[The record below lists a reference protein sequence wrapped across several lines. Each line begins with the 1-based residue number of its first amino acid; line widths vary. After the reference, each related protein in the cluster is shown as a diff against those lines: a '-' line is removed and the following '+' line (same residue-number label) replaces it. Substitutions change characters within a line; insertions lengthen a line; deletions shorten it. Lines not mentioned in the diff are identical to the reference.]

1 MVTIRTIDAHV
12 AGAPLRL
19 IVEGFPSPRGLTM
32 GEKQAWAARRADHLR
47 RLLMREPRGHVDMF
61 GAVFTE
67 ATEPG
72 SDAGLLFMGHDGF
85 HTMSGHGVIAAAT
98 IALERGLLVPHD
110 DERIVLD
117 TVAGRVK
124 VKVQRGGST
133 ALTAVVGVTYANV
146 PAFVVHPGIDVPLPG
161 RRLRADVA
169 FAGEFYAIVDS
180 ESAGVPVDG
189 ARIDDLRKIGSA
201 IAAAIDDGLSV
212 RHPLDPSLS
221 GVAGT
226 VFTSPPQA
234 PGADL
239 RSTTVYAS
247 GSVDRS
253 PGGTA
258 MAAVMAVLDA
268 MGMLTQDGRLR
279 LESLTGQIFE
289 GRLAGR
295 TQVGA
300 ADAVVAEI
308 SGAAYITGE
317 HTFTLADGDPFAG
330 GFSLRP

>member
-1 MVTIRTIDAHV
+1 VITIRTIDAHV

-19 IVEGFPSPRGLTM
+19 IVDGFPSPRGQTM
-32 GEKQAWAARRADHLR
+32 GEKQAWAARRADDVR
-47 RLLMREPRGHVDMF
+47 RLLMLEPRGHVDMF

-67 ATEPG
+67 ATQPG
-72 SDAGLLFMGHDGF
+72 SDAGLLIMGHDGF
-85 HTMSGHGVIAAAT
+85 HTMSGHAVIAAAT
-98 IALERGLLVPHD
+98 IALERGLLVARD
-110 DERIVLD
+110 DSRIVLD
-117 TVAGRVK
+117 TVAGRIK
-124 VKVQRGGST
+124 VNVQRGGSHAST
-133 ALTAVVGVTYANV
+133 RVVGVTYANV
-146 PAFVVHPGIDVPLPG
+146 PAFVVHPGADVPLPG

-169 FAGEFYAIVDS
+169 FGGEFYAIVDA

-189 ARIDDLRKIGSA
+189 ASIDGLRKIGGA

-212 RHPLDPSLS
+212 THPMDRSIA
-221 GVAGT
+221 GIAGT
-226 VFTSPPQA
+226 VFTAAPQA
-234 PGADL
+234 AGADL
-239 RSTTVYAS
+239 RSATVYAG

-268 MGMLTQDGRLR
+268 MGMLSQDGRLR
-279 LESLTGQIFE
+279 LESITGQIFE

-300 ADAVVAEI
+300 ADAVVVEV

-317 HTFTLADGDPFAG
+317 HTFSVSDGDPFG
-330 GFSLRP
+330 EGFSLRP